1 MHVAHRA
8 TSSGQTARGMCGCR
22 QALPEVQVPR
32 PAVARSD
39 GAEPLGERGEFVID
53 EVKDQVGIHAEVLVN
68 NDVP

>member
-1 MHVAHRA
+1 MGGRQLPPIDRA
-8 TSSGQTARGMCGCR
+8 ICGMCGCR
-22 QALPEVQVPR
+22 QALPKVQVPR